1 MLNPLHAITFWKAS
15 RNHFRNASHTAFA
28 AETFRR
34 HSVGGAMSVQHPNP
48 RHHEARNKR
57 SCYPHAHIP
66 TPHTPLQKSALPTFF
81 SFSRVQLAN
90 SFHSRRN
97 RSPMH
102 CFRLP
107 CNTFPRS
114 GRNSGKRNAAAG
126 ILAANTR
133 VTGTPASYTI
143 LLHPPIRTFHMD
155 LSTFSQSNPQS
166 GTSHAQS
173 LQNNAWVSGSASTL
187 D

>member
-34 HSVGGAMSVQHPNP
+34 HSVSGAMSVQHPNP

-81 SFSRVQLAN
+81 SFSRDQLAN
-90 SFHSRRN
+90 AFHSRRN

-102 CFRLP
+102 CFRIR
-107 CNTFPRS
+107 CNRFPRS
-114 GRNSGKRNAAAG
+114 TRNSGKRNADAG

-155 LSTFSQSNPQS
+155 LSTFSQSIPKS